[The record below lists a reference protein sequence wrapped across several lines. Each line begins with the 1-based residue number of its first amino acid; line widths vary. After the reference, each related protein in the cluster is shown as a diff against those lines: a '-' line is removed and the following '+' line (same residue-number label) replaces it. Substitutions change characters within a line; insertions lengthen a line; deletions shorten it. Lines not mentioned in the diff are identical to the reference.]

1 MKKEFKSVN
10 SYFIYFTY
18 YTEDLSWI
26 QRYTN
31 TFISSILCYI
41 IIIKS
46 VLTFHSRREL
56 CRVKTIE
63 FMFVQ
68 IRIQQPPD
76 MLDFYTLRT
85 TQICS

>member
-46 VLTFHSRREL
+46 LLILHSRREL

-63 FMFVQ
+63 FIFVQ
-68 IRIQQPPD
+68 IRIQYINISVFEVLQA
-76 MLDFYTLRT
+76 T
-85 TQICS
+85 